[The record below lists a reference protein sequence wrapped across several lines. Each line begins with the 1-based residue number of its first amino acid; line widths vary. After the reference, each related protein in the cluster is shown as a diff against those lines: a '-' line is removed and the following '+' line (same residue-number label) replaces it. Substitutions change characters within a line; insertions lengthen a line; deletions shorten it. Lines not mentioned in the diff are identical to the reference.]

1 MVDPG
6 DLAAMRVAY
15 GVRGA
20 LREEDLAP
28 TWLDQLRAWLEEAVA
43 AAVPEPTAMVLASAD
58 RDGAPAARTVLLKG
72 LDERGLAFYT
82 NLRSRKG
89 RELEANP
96 RASAL
101 LLWLALERQVR
112 VDGEVEP
119 VSDEE
124 ADAYFASRP
133 RGSRLAALASPQ
145 SEVVTSRAQLEER
158 FAELDARHPEGA
170 PIARPPWWG
179 GRRIVPSSVEF
190 WQGREDRLHDRLR
203 YRRVDGGAWV
213 VERLAP

>member
-1 MVDPG
+1 MRRAYGARGPLLEDG
-6 DLAAMRVAY
+6 LAA
-15 GVRGA
+15 
-20 LREEDLAP
+20 
-28 TWLDQLRAWLEEAVA
+28 TWLDQLTAWLADA
-43 AAVPEPTAMVLASAD
+43 LQAAVPEPTAMVLATAG

-89 RELEANP
+89 RELAENP

-101 LLWLALERQVR
+101 LVWLPLERQVR
-112 VDGEVEP
+112 VDGEVEA
-119 VSDEE
+119 VSAEE
-124 ADAYFASRP
+124 ADAYFDSRP
-133 RGSRLAALASPQ
+133 RGSRLAAVASPQ
-145 SEVVTSRAQLEER
+145 SEAVASRAELEER
-158 FAELDARHPEGA
+158 YAELAARHPEES
-170 PIARPPWWG
+170 PVARPEWWG

-203 YRRVDGGAWV
+203 YRHTGGGAWV